1 MGRSKENRPHEEYF
15 MGFYLQALH
24 QGWKRVLSFCWS
36 LKCKPIDYDA
46 LFERKVFNVALLSNE
61 DTLVKK
67 ELIYKEINSKESK
80 DTSVGP
86 TVVEK
91 VSNTA
96 TNRIY
101 ISVHK

>member
-1 MGRSKENRPHEEYF
+1 M
-15 MGFYLQALH
+15 
-24 QGWKRVLSFCWS
+24 
-36 LKCKPIDYDA
+36 
-46 LFERKVFNVALLSNE
+46 FNVALLSNE

-67 ELIYKEINSKESK
+67 ELIYKEITSKESK